1 MCGSG
6 ESVFLLRLLTLEMAD
21 STCPS
26 WHDVGGSWSFPRG
39 LSDFPC
45 NFWDIHHGF
54 CSQMDGTHSKMFQL
68 RDQFGSLMTSS
79 LEVEA
84 L

>member
-45 NFWDIHHGF
+45 NFGIYIMGSVVRWMEHTAR
-54 CSQMDGTHSKMFQL
+54 CSN
-68 RDQFGSLMTSS
+68 
-79 LEVEA
+79 
-84 L
+84 